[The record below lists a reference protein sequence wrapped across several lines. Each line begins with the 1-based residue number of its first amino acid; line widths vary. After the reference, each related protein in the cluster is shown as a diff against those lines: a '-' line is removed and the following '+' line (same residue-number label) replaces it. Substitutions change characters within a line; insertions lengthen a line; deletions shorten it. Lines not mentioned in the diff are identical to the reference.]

1 MALAVQWLFISATGA
16 ARRSPVCKG
25 SFKLQCET
33 NLHPDLLGDL
43 QSASRAVALRDLQP
57 AGASTVLRGSL
68 NCSAVLETA
77 ALQALRKLE
86 NCSVHLRFR
95 CLCSLLH
102 IWICLQQ
109 EQLHRTALNCSALL
123 EKPALQALQKLQ
135 SCSVHCDSGASA
147 TFVG

>member
-1 MALAVQWLFISATGA
+1 M
-16 ARRSPVCKG
+16 
-25 SFKLQCET
+25 
-33 NLHPDLLGDL
+33 
-43 QSASRAVALRDLQP
+43 
-57 AGASTVLRGSL
+57 LRGSL

-77 ALQALRKLE
+77 ALQALRKLQNCSVHLRFRCLCSLLHIWICLEEEQSSCTEKPLDCSALLQKAALQALRNLE